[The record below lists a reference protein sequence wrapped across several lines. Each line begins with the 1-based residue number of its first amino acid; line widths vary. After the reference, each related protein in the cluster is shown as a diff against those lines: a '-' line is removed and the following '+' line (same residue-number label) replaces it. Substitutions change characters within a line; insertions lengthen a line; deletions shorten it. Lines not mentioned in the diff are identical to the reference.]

1 MYDQKTGQR
10 MNTRDLRARDQYNRE
25 RSYIIE
31 ELIKLDPTFIVNY
44 SLTNKNMLTKHAL
57 LSVLLLG
64 SS

>member
-25 RSYIIE
+25 RSCIIE